1 MRLHRRRF
9 LVLSAATAATPAL
22 TRIGAAAQDASP
34 EASPTGGDLLDL
46 GRFGP
51 VQGNNAYKLAF
62 MQPYPNNEFWQR
74 LQTAVENRA
83 EADGVTVDVIALG
96 SNEVA
101 DQVAQMEAAVAQQYE
116 GIILGTINAAGIVPG
131 VEAAN
136 NANIPVLA
144 VDTAPAGGTLINL
157 SQTDNVPAAASGG
170 DFIAQQIGQSGKV
183 LNLQG
188 DMGNQTAQAR
198 NEGLHQALDQ
208 YSDIQVIDQS
218 AHWTQEEGLSIT
230 ENVLTSDPDLKA
242 IFGANDP
249 AALGAVQA
257 VKAAGRTDIVI
268 VGFDGNPSAFQAI
281 KDGEMAADVAQFP
294 ERMGTYGVDL
304 MVRHLNG
311 EQIPEKVDTGTGLV
325 TAENVDQFLAMVSG

>member
-1 MRLHRRRF
+1 MPLHRRKF
-9 LVLSAATAATPAL
+9 LVLSATTAALPALRRLGVSAQDATPA
-22 TRIGAAAQDASP
+22 
-34 EASPTGGDLLDL
+34 ASPTAAELLDL
-46 GRFGP
+46 DRFGP
-51 VQGNNAYKLAF
+51 VQANQSYKVAF

-74 LQTAVENRA
+74 LQRA
-83 EADGVTVDVIALG
+83 SEERAQADGITLDVVALG

-101 DQVAQMEAAVAQQYE
+101 DQVSQMEAAVAEQYN

-131 VEAAN
+131 VQAAN

-157 SQTDNVPAAASGG
+157 SQTDNVAASAAAGEFIVEAIGG
-170 DFIAQQIGQSGKV
+170 RGKV

-198 NEGLHQALDQ
+198 NEGLHQVLDQ
-208 YSDIQVIDQS
+208 HPDIQVIDQS
-218 AHWTQEEGLSIT
+218 AHWTQEEGLAIT
-230 ENVLTSDPDLKA
+230 ENVLTSDPDLAA

-268 VGFDGNPSAFQAI
+268 VGFDGNPSAFEAV
-281 KDGEMAADVAQFP
+281 KAGDSAADIAQFP
-294 ERMGTYGVDL
+294 ERMGTYGVGL

-311 EQIPEKVDTGTGLV
+311 EQIPELVDTGTAVV
-325 TAENVDQFLAMVSG
+325 TQENVDLFLAMVS

>member
-1 MRLHRRRF
+1 MMHRRTF
-9 LVLSAATAATPAL
+9 LTVTAGLAAAPAL
-22 TRIGAAAQDASP
+22 RWTGALAQDATPSP
-34 EASPTGGDLLDL
+34 GAVEEDLLDL

-51 VQGNNAYKLAF
+51 VAANEPYTIAF
-62 MQPYPNNEFWQR
+62 FQPYPNNEFWQR
-74 LQTAVENRA
+74 LQGAVEARA
-83 EADGVTVDVIALG
+83 VEDGVTIEVYALG

-101 DQVAQMEAAVAQQYE
+101 DQVAQMEAAVAAGVA

-136 NANIPVLA
+136 NAGIPVIA
-144 VDTAPAGGTLINL
+144 VDTAPAGGELVSL
-157 SQTDNVPAAASGG
+157 AQTDNVEASAAAGA
-170 DFIAQQIGQSGKV
+170 FIAEAIGEAGKV

-198 NEGLHQALDQ
+198 NEGLHRVLDGFA
-208 YSDIQVIDQS
+208 DIQVIDQS
-218 AHWTQEEGLSIT
+218 AHWTQEEGLAIT

-257 VKAAGRTDIVI
+257 VKAAGRDDIVI
-268 VGFDGNPSAFQAI
+268 VGFDGNPSAFEAV
-281 KDGEMAADVAQFP
+281 KAGDMAADIAQFP

-304 MVRHLNG
+304 MVLHLNG
-311 EQIPEKVDTGTGLV
+311 EEVEDLVDTGTAVV
-325 TAENVDQFLAMVSG
+325 TTENVDVFLDMVT